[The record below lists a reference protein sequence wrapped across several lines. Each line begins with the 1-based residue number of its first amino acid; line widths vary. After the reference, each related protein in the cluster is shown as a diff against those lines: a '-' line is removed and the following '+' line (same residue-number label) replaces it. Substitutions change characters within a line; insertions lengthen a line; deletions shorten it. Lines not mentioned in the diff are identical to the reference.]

1 MAAAKS
7 WVKIGQAESMATSFA
22 VVNQK
27 GGVGKTTTA
36 VNLAACLAVAGKR
49 CLLVDTD
56 PQGNASSGVG
66 VAKSGVN
73 QCIYDVLINDVPIQ
87 DVVVPTDTKGLDLVP
102 ARLDLAGADIE
113 LMSMMSRETK
123 LKAAL
128 RRVEREY
135 EFVIVDCPPS
145 LGLLTVNVL
154 TAAEFVILPIQCE
167 YYALE
172 GISQLLRTVELV
184 RQHLNPELE
193 IARVLLTM
201 FDYRTN
207 LSQQVVEEVIRFFG
221 EKVSPVVVPRN
232 VRLSEAPSHGKPI
245 ISYDPRSKGAEAYTK
260 FAAEVISFGEERTRQ
275 GAGSADTGGGQ
286 E

>member
-1 MAAAKS
+1 
-7 WVKIGQAESMATSFA
+7 MATSFA

-36 VNLAACLAVAGKR
+36 VNLAACLADAGKTA
-49 CLLVDTD
+49 LLVDMD

-66 VAKSGVN
+66 VAKSSVD
-73 QCIYDVLINDVPIQ
+73 QCVYDVLINDVPIEE
-87 DVVVPTDTKGLDLVP
+87 VIVPTQTPGLSLVP

-123 LKAAL
+123 LKQAL
-128 RRVEREY
+128 ARVQDNY
-135 EFVIVDCPPS
+135 DYLIVDCPPS

-154 TAAEFVILPIQCE
+154 TATQYVILPIQCE

-184 RQHLNPELE
+184 RQHLNRNLE
-193 IARVLLTM
+193 IAWVLLTM

-207 LSQQVVEEVIRFFG
+207 LSQQVVEEVRRFFG
-221 EKVSPVVVPRN
+221 PRVSSVVVPRN
-232 VRLSEAPSHGKPI
+232 VRLGEAPSHGKPI
-245 ISYDPRSKGAEAYTK
+245 ISYDPRSKGAEAYQK
-260 FAAEVISFGEERTRQ
+260 FASEVIGFGEARTGQ
-275 GAGSADTGGGQ
+275 GSGSSHTGSGLDKQPDGV
-286 E
+286 